1 MDWGWDAVDNQ
12 VMYAV
17 AGDSSLQRKLELR
30 NEHQRT
36 KFFGNDI
43 RLDCNARKVESERL
57 TIRKSWMPSAVR
69 RFQIATNFSGNS
81 CCPSGDRVLVSTKK
95 IGD

>member
-1 MDWGWDAVDNQ
+1 MPVAKTESRANSVSWTGVGRVDNQ

-17 AGDSSLQRKLELR
+17 AGVRPLQRKLELR

-43 RLDCNARKVESERL
+43 RLD
-57 TIRKSWMPSAVR
+57 
-69 RFQIATNFSGNS
+69 G
-81 CCPSGDRVLVSTKK
+81 
-95 IGD
+95 